1 MAEWIVDLRV
11 TGKMVAAPQV
21 AWSYGVGPV
30 VLKEAHQGGR
40 MPLSLTISDKEK
52 VKVELHPDGDIDGTP
67 QWSVLSGSST
77 VEPAVDGMSAYLVSE
92 NDAPDGGATTE
103 YQVMADVD
111 LAGGV
116 TPLTDTITLH
126 VTEAAATNLGL
137 QAASPEPKP

>member
-1 MAEWIVDLRV
+1 VANFIVDLRV
-11 TGKMVAAPQV
+11 TGTMTAAPQV
-21 AWSYGVGPV
+21 GWTYHVGPV
-30 VLKEAHQGGR
+30 VAKTPQKGGS

-52 VKVELHPDGDIDGTP
+52 VRVTLVPNGEVDGTP

-126 VTEAAATNLGL
+126 VTEAAATSLGL
-137 QAASPEPKP
+137 TASSPEPK